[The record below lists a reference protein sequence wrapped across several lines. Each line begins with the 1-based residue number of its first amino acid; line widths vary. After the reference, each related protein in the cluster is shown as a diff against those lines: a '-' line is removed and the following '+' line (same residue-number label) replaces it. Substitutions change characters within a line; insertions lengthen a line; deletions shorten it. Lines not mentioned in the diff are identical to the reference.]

1 MRRNKMKLFFGILI
15 VAALAVFFFGRIK
28 GKGQSSDIIKEV
40 APSLGSIQTY
50 VSTTGTV
57 YPKNRLEVIP
67 PVAGRIESI
76 QVKEGDKVK
85 DGQTLAWMSSTER
98 AALLDAAQGQGEET
112 VKYWENV
119 YKPIALLAPI
129 DGEVIVATTQPGAT
143 VTSSTAVVVLS
154 DHLIVRAQ
162 VDETDIGKI
171 KLGQPAYISLD
182 AYPDKKINGIVDHIY
197 YESETVNN
205 VTIYKVDLVP
215 ENVPEFFRSGMNA
228 TIDFIVESRQ
238 NALLLPVSA
247 VRPENGE
254 NYVLLSQGGS
264 NLPVKRLVKLGIT
277 DDKNYEILSGLSSED
292 AVLVTTQKYVLSEAS
307 TASNPFMPKMSSSKK
322 KNSGGGMP

>member
-1 MRRNKMKLFFGILI
+1 MRRNKMKFFFGILI
-15 VAALAVFFFGRIK
+15 AAALAVFFFGRIK
-28 GKGQSSDIIKEV
+28 GKGQGSEIIKEV
-40 APSLGSIQTY
+40 APNVGSIQTY
-50 VSTTGTV
+50 ISTTGTV

-182 AYPDKKINGIVDHIY
+182 AYPDKKIGGVVDHIY

-205 VTIYKVDLVP
+205 VTIYKVDLIP

-228 TIDFIVESRQ
+228 TIEFIIESRQ

-247 VRPENGE
+247 VRQENGE
-254 NYVLLSQGGS
+254 NYVLLSQGG
-264 NLPVKRLVKLGIT
+264 NNQPVKRLVKLGIT
-277 DDKNYEILSGLSSED
+277 DDKNYEILSGLSSDD

-307 TASNPFMPKMSSSKK
+307 TSSNPFMPKMPSSKK
-322 KNSGGGMP
+322 NTGGPM